1 MDKIGV
7 EALIVTHSVK
17 STKDLEKTGR
27 VIIEY
32 NAKDDSI
39 VEGINKLH
47 KADKT
52 VYVVFMKKPLK

>member
-32 NAKDDSI
+32 NAKDDNI

-52 VYVVFMKKPLK
+52 VYIVFMKKPLR